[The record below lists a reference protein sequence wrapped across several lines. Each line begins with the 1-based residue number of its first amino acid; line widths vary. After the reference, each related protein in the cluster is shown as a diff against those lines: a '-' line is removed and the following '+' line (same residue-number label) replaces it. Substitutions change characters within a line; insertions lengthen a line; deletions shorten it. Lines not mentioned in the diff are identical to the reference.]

1 MDENREKQTEAPENE
16 KKSYTPASFE
26 KRVAAWVGV
35 VYMVILVLAITI
47 LIATGGTGLANTFPL
62 LLPPAAVG
70 AAVIS
75 IHRQK
80 EGKMPEK
87 EGHYF
92 TPAILFLCFLAFV
105 IGLVCGIPPLLAN
118 FGIATPLIPNP

>member
-1 MDENREKQTEAPENE
+1 MDENKEKSTQTPEEE
-16 KKSYTPASFE
+16 KPSYTPASFE

-35 VYMVILVLAITI
+35 VYMVMLVFAIVI
-47 LIATGGTGLANTFPL
+47 LIATGGQGLANTFPL

-70 AAVIS
+70 AAVIAV
-75 IHRQK
+75 HRQK

-87 EGHYF
+87 EGRYF
-92 TPAILFLCFLAFV
+92 TPAIIFLCFAAVVL
-105 IGLVCGIPPLLAN
+105 GLVCGIPSLLAN